1 MLALT
6 AGLLVAFGSTPTA
19 TAATVVPCVV
29 SYSGTGKT
37 IEPDPDAGGPKLTS
51 AVIPVPASSNVLD
64 VDVTYRITHRNAAK
78 VRVDLL
84 RTATVRNI
92 LQPVVAGSGA
102 QVAPLTWDDEATA
115 TYTAA
120 SLAGTYKPK
129 DPLSE
134 MDGTALGGNW
144 YLYIYNYDTVAA
156 TLTSWSIRVSRS
168 VCDADGDGAED
179 RAVDNCV
186 GMDNPDQI
194 DLDNDGRGNP
204 CDDDLD
210 GDGVA
215 NNSDNCLTL
224 SNPDQADADA
234 DGLGDP
240 CDGDGDGDGVV
251 HADNCPTVANADQA
265 DTDGDAAGNAC
276 DLDDDGDGK
285 ADPQDVC
292 SVLGGATPSGCPSV
306 DRSVKLRYKATK
318 RALTG
323 RLSADVAGCVAK
335 QRVSVWQVRK
345 GKDRRIDRV
354 RTSASGAFKTQ
365 PGRRTGKFYATV
377 PLTVVPGAA
386 ESLRRSRARP
396 GFVAEGYL
404 ARAAGV
410 GDLLL
415 RAYDERT

>member
-19 TAATVVPCVV
+19 TAATVVPCVR
-29 SYSGTGKT
+29 TF
-37 IEPDPDAGGPKLTS
+37 AGS
-51 AVIPVPASSNVLD
+51 ATAIKPETTPTTTPYYTWTVAPINVPHSSNVLD
-64 VDVTYRITHRNAAK
+64 IDVRFDISHPSAK
-78 VRVDLL
+78 NLLVRFTRLEDATTARRSILL
-84 RTATVRNI
+84 HGRFTGRV
-92 LQPVVAGSGA
+92 GA
-102 QVAPLTWDDEATA
+102 EPRPLTFDDEAPTKYGSTSPTGRYRPTYTDAPTA
-115 TYTAA
+115 TDQGLKTF
-120 SLAGTYKPK
+120 
-129 DPLSE
+129 
-134 MDGTALGGNW
+134 DGTAAGATWRLD
-144 YLYIYNYDTVAA
+144 IANYANITAR
-156 TLTSWSIRVSRS
+156 LNSWSVTITYSA
-168 VCDADGDGAED
+168 CDEDGDGAED

-292 SVLGGATPSGCPSV
+292 PVLGGATPSGCPSV
-306 DRSVKLRYKATK
+306 DRSAKLRYKATK

-323 RLSADVAGCVAK
+323 RLTADVAGCVAK

-354 RTSASGAFKTQ
+354 RTSASGAFKTK

-386 ESLRRSRARP
+386 ECAAAKSRKTRVRR
-396 GFVAEGYL
+396 
-404 ARAAGV
+404 
-410 GDLLL
+410 
-415 RAYDERT
+415 